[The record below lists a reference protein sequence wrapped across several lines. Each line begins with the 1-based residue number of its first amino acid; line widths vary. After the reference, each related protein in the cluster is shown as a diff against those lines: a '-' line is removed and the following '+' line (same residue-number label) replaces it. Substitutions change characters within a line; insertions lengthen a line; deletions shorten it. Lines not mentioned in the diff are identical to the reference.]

1 MNSRKAVL
9 QSIAKDESW
18 LKRSIHVPA
27 MNMDIILVIAVLLF
41 AILVYIFK
49 WIRVDGCTPNY

>member
-1 MNSRKAVL
+1 
-9 QSIAKDESW
+9 
-18 LKRSIHVPA
+18 